1 MVDDDDKFAKS
12 VWRPPAAEPSVVT
25 DSKPPSGLWVLSV
38 VLASLLLPGAG
49 QLMNRTWRS
58 AAIIFVVWT
67 AASVTH
73 LVPVWT
79 ITCLYS
85 GFEAGWT
92 AMKRRRE
99 VLDRHE
105 GEHAQRQRSDQ

>member
-1 MVDDDDKFAKS
+1 MVDDDDKFAEA
-12 VWRPPAAEPSVVT
+12 VWRPPTAEASIAT
-25 DSKPPSGLWVLSV
+25 DTKRPSGLWVLAV
-38 VLASLLLPGAG
+38 VLASLLLPGTG

-73 LVPVWT
+73 LVPVWA

-92 AMKRRRE
+92 AMKRRRT
-99 VLDRHE
+99 VLERI
-105 GEHAQRQRSDQ
+105 